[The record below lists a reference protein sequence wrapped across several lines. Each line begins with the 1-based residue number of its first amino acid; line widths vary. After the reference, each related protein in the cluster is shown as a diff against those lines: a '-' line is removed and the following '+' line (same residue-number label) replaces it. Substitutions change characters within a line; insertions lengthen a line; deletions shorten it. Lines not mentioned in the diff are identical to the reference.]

1 MLYGLVCLLTGSG
14 KGYVNTYRL
23 LLAVACLRLRAVC
36 LVPFLWLALTQRAGE
51 PQDLG
56 MAWICCWHGREVGGG
71 VHFKGGWYVC
81 MGVFVSLVGGYVWVS
96 QSVGWVCVCVRVHLS
111 NVSISGFVSSMPAMD
126 THADVAVSCSTRRE
140 ISFQANKKENQKQNK
155 HRSAF

>member
-1 MLYGLVCLLTGSG
+1 M
-14 KGYVNTYRL
+14 
-23 LLAVACLRLRAVC
+23 
-36 LVPFLWLALTQRAGE
+36 
-51 PQDLG
+51 
-56 MAWICCWHGREVGGG
+56 
-71 VHFKGGWYVC
+71 GGWGALQRGLICVHGC
-81 MGVFVSLVGGYVWVS
+81 LCVIG
-96 QSVGWVCVCVRVHLS
+96 GWVCVSESVGGLGVCVRVHLS